1 GGLSRSCTRYC
12 AHKEGITTVGA
23 MGFGAGARPGTPR
36 RRRTDLGEVVVPG
49 GDIRVMRNVGGYS
62 TVGFRTNPPIDRT
75 RAAESAEQSEIERE
89 LAAAERELAAE
100 RALAA
105 REPAAAGSAAEAR

>member
-1 GGLSRSCTRYC
+1 
-12 AHKEGITTVGA
+12 

-36 RRRTDLGEVVVPG
+36 RRRTGLGEVVVPG

-75 RAAESAEQSEIERE
+75 RASTEDQAGPDQETFERELAAIDRE

-100 RALAA
+100 RALMA

>member
-1 GGLSRSCTRYC
+1 
-12 AHKEGITTVGA
+12 

-36 RRRTDLGEVVVPG
+36 RRRTGLGEVVVPG

-75 RAAESAEQSEIERE
+75 RAAESAEQSEFERELAAIDRE

>member
-1 GGLSRSCTRYC
+1 M
-12 AHKEGITTVGA
+12 GA
-23 MGFGAGARPGTPR
+23 LGFGAGARPGTPR
-36 RRRTDLGEVVVPG
+36 RRRTGLGEVAVPG

-75 RAAESAEQSEIERE
+75 RAGESAEQSEFERELAAIDRE
-89 LAAAERELAAE
+89 LAAAERELAGE
-100 RALAA
+100 RAVVA